1 MFNEI
6 YKKYNRKIY
15 NFIYYKTG
23 NEIIAEELMQETF
36 ITLYEMRNIEEI
48 SEKEIKKVL
57 YTIAKNKIM
66 NNNSS
71 IKRRKEKLENN
82 ISELT
87 DDIIIN
93 PESIINERET
103 SNEIKDA
110 LNELTEM
117 QRKVLVLIKSN
128 GLSYKE
134 TAKLLNKSENEIKQ
148 LLHRAKN
155 SFKRIL
161 ENKYPEIAARY
172 KHASK
177 LKSIIILVLTASM
190 ITGIVYASYKVYEH
204 FKNPTTYTLEARNK
218 TIDESTVSISREE
231 AKNIISNYL
240 NVLEIKDYNI
250 ENINLIKDGLY
261 NKVSWSLLEKNKF
274 RIDIDANSGE
284 ITKYNCFNNEKAKR
298 KKTKEEIA
306 KYIETVY
313 KELNFN
319 EEYKLINKNV
329 NIQTSLKVTDF
340 IYAKSEE
347 DIYNSVL
354 IQYVTEYGRVQN
366 ILNISTLIDGKEITI
381 TKDKA
386 IEILKENYDVTSIE
400 SVELVLNG
408 NIYLNNKYNEDVSS
422 TDYLEIDREV
432 STKEIKAIWIIEYNN
447 GLKVKIDSETGE
459 IQRTNETNYEEKK

>member
-36 ITLYEMRNIEEI
+36 ITLYEMRNIEEM

-134 TAKLLNKSENEIKQ
+134 TARLLNKSENEIKQ

-261 NKVSWSLLEKNKF
+261 NKVSW
-274 RIDIDANSGE
+274 D
-284 ITKYNCFNNEKAKR
+284 R
-298 KKTKEEIA
+298 K
-306 KYIETVY
+306 
-313 KELNFN
+313 
-319 EEYKLINKNV
+319 
-329 NIQTSLKVTDF
+329 
-340 IYAKSEE
+340 
-347 DIYNSVL
+347 SV
-354 IQYVTEYGRVQN
+354 V
-366 ILNISTLIDGKEITI
+366 
-381 TKDKA
+381 
-386 IEILKENYDVTSIE
+386 
-400 SVELVLNG
+400 
-408 NIYLNNKYNEDVSS
+408 
-422 TDYLEIDREV
+422 
-432 STKEIKAIWIIEYNN
+432 
-447 GLKVKIDSETGE
+447 
-459 IQRTNETNYEEKK
+459 